1 MKGIVLAGGSGTRL
15 YPITKRIGKQMPPIF
30 DKPMIYYPISV
41 LMLAGIREILII
53 STPSL
58 QFEEGIEKT
67 VRWYLD
73 NQEWMDNVTS
83 GDYQKYYEDMYKGK

>member
-15 YPITKRIGKQMPPIF
+15 YPITKGISKQLIPIF

-53 STPSL
+53 STPFDLPGFKRLLGDGS
-58 QFEEGIEKT
+58 QFG
-67 VRWYLD
+67 
-73 NQEWMDNVTS
+73 
-83 GDYQKYYEDMYKGK
+83 GKFEHADSHHRMA